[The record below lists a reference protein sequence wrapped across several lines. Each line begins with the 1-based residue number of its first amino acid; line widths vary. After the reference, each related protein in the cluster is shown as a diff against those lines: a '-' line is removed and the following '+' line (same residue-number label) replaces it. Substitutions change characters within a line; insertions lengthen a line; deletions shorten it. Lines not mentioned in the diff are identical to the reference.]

1 MKELN
6 IFMKS
11 SNFVVDGSIPFEWY
25 VNSLLE
31 YLQKIPEDL
40 TKNDCEKLYNE
51 IESDLNK
58 SVKELDFE
66 ALSVIIGK
74 LKYARRGK
82 VYFEESQ
89 KLLNDIKI
97 NEDAKKIIESEFIPV
112 EIKFHLNDDD
122 GDFQINMS
130 HFKEKD
136 RYNEEKIK
144 EYEKSKICK
153 VCTTIDEFTRKF
165 PNLVKY
171 QEFQDLDIFEI
182 QRKLYFPA
190 KIDNYLNIIYILLEK
205 KVKSELDLLHTKIYD
220 YIMGKLYDKIYPIEP
235 YEKDNKIFQNSIRL
249 SWTQPEHFIKS
260 KRKFVFGS
268 FITDVLKYFKMI
280 DEEKSPKKK
289 MSNMNEIFNSIGFLL
304 KFNGGGVDVGVDDQ
318 MPILNYAFVK
328 AQPLRMFS
336 NARYMELYIGE
347 KKNKNE
353 GSQLTQ
359 LASICDFLAVIKYS
373 DLNDVSAE
381 EFVKKCN
388 EATIIDTPMT
398 E

>member
-1 MKELN
+1 
-6 IFMKS
+6 
-11 SNFVVDGSIPFEWY
+11 
-25 VNSLLE
+25 
-31 YLQKIPEDL
+31 
-40 TKNDCEKLYNE
+40 
-51 IESDLNK
+51 
-58 SVKELDFE
+58 
-66 ALSVIIGK
+66 
-74 LKYARRGK
+74 
-82 VYFEESQ
+82 
-89 KLLNDIKI
+89 
-97 NEDAKKIIESEFIPV
+97 
-112 EIKFHLNDDD
+112 
-122 GDFQINMS
+122 
-130 HFKEKD
+130 
-136 RYNEEKIK
+136 
-144 EYEKSKICK
+144 
-153 VCTTIDEFTRKF
+153 
-165 PNLVKY
+165 
-171 QEFQDLDIFEI
+171 
-182 QRKLYFPA
+182 
-190 KIDNYLNIIYILLEK
+190 
-205 KVKSELDLLHTKIYD
+205 
-220 YIMGKLYDKIYPIEP
+220 MGKLYDKIYPIEP